1 MRYLPFFFTPNT
13 PVEKRGF
20 QKRKLKFSE
29 HEKRDQPTNRPTKT
43 QGFKYAYLYKLLI
56 ISKLYNNKWLVG
68 WLVVVGLVG
77 LLVGCGWF

>member
-1 MRYLPFFFTPNT
+1 MRHLPIIFTPST
-13 PVEKRGF
+13 PIKKREF

-29 HEKRDQPTNRPTKT
+29 REKRDQPTNRPTKA
-43 QGFKYAYLYKLLI
+43 QVFKYAYLYKLLI
-56 ISKLYNNKWLVG
+56 ISKLYNYKYLVG